1 MRTLIY
7 RSVTEKVANEDICI
21 TEEFTG
27 LISWIRNQASQSYTM
42 TIKEKRENEFND
54 GTQNVN
60 KHFYLMGLI
69 T

>member
-1 MRTLIY
+1 MTRKEKGNPSTLRY
-7 RSVTEKVANEDICI
+7 TE
-21 TEEFTG
+21 
-27 LISWIRNQASQSYTM
+27 
-42 TIKEKRENEFND
+42 IKGKRENEFNN